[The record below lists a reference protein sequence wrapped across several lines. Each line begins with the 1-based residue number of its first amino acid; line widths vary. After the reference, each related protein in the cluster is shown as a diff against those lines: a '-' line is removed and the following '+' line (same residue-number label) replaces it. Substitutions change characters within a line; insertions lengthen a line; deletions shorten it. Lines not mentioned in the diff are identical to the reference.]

1 MYFHDGMMYMF
12 VSLCVHFLIT
22 GQQVARNT
30 NADLITSV
38 LQSSHMPQ
46 NHSDAVQSVSDELI
60 RHVHGSGLGHDFLL
74 CDGRHFDADTEMAVL
89 MRFFLSSLSCNN
101 VLSSHSVF

>member
-1 MYFHDGMMYMF
+1 MIC
-12 VSLCVHFLIT
+12 LCHFCT
-22 GQQVARNT
+22 GQQVTRNS

-46 NHSDAVQSVSDELI
+46 NYSDTVQSVSDELI

-74 CDGRHFDADTEMAVL
+74 CDGRHFDADTETAVL
-89 MRFFLSSLSCNN
+89 CLF
-101 VLSSHSVF
+101 VFTKL